1 MLETFPTNCL
11 MKEVVVFGLKSR
23 PELNGERGIVKE
35 HLLNGRLKVVLQE
48 SNIALS
54 VSSENVFFEPV
65 SKSSKKNEE
74 PVSSTEETIPHAVN
88 SNLKIWLNSSFFY
101 PCEF

>member
-23 PELNGERGIVKE
+23 PELNGERGVVKE
-35 HLLNGRLKVVLQE
+35 HLLNGRLKVVLQK

-54 VSSENVFFEPV
+54 VSSENVFFEPTAM
-65 SKSSKKNEE
+65 SSKKSDE
-74 PVSSTEETIPHAVN
+74 PVSSPGETIPHAVN
-88 SNLKIWLNSSFFY
+88 LNLKIWSNASYFY
-101 PCEF
+101 PC